1 MRSQSLPSGSR
12 VIPFIVTA
20 VRLRGPLTV
29 DSPNT
34 LTNVA
39 TSYVSLVPYNYFD
52 EDISMD
58 SMTSVLVSL
67 DKKGEWIAD
76 EGVPRE
82 GAGGGGSHR
91 EKLQWS
97 DMEEYDEMGVRV
109 PPTQGG
115 ETPRLNKMIVA
126 G

>member
-1 MRSQSLPSGSR
+1 M
-12 VIPFIVTA
+12 
-20 VRLRGPLTV
+20 
-29 DSPNT
+29 
-34 LTNVA
+34 A

-58 SMTSVLVSL
+58 SMNSVLVSL
-67 DKKGEWIAD
+67 DKKGQWTAD

-82 GAGGGGSHR
+82 GAGEGHR
-91 EKLQWS
+91 EKLKWS